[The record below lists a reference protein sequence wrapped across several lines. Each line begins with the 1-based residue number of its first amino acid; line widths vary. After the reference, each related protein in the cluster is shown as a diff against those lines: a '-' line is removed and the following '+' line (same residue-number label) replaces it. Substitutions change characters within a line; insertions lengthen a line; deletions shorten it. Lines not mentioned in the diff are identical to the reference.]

1 MPARRKSFENPD
13 FAGWF
18 VSGVG
23 AFAAEAGNVKI
34 V

>member
-13 FAGWF
+13 FADWF

-23 AFAAEAGNVKI
+23 VLAAEVGNFKMV
-34 V
+34 